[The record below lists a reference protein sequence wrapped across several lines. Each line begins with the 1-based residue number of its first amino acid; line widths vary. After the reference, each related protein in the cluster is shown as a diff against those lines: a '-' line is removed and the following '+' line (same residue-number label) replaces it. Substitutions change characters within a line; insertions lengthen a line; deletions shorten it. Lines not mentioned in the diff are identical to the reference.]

1 MCVDSWCLTSTHCPS
16 SSLWLSPRPRPLPL
30 PPSPRPPPPRPPPSP
45 RRRKSPYSAL
55 PPPDDRRSSSN
66 RLPRSGLPRSG
77 RPAGGGREAGFS
89 SKYPSSASMASY
101 SSPNSF
107 AQPPPTRGASS
118 FLRRSPYAAR
128 RKEMARDARAD
139 CVRHFRGAA
148 VFVPRR
154 RRATGATGRSAVA
167 IAAIPVA
174 RLGSFEW

>member
-1 MCVDSWCLTSTHCPS
+1 
-16 SSLWLSPRPRPLPL
+16 
-30 PPSPRPPPPRPPPSP
+30 
-45 RRRKSPYSAL
+45 
-55 PPPDDRRSSSN
+55 
-66 RLPRSGLPRSG
+66 LPRSG

-101 SSPNSF
+101 SSPNWF